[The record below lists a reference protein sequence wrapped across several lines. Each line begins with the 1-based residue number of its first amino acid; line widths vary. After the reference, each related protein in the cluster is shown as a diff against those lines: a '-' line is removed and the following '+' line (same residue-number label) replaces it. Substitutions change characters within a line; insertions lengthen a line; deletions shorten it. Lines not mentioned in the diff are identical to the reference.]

1 MKKLIVLASGS
12 GTNLQ
17 SIIDKCRAGKIKAGV
32 AAVISDKEDAY
43 ALERARKNN
52 IPAFFIDPKGKSREQ
67 FDNAASE
74 IIEHFKPDLIVLA
87 GFMRILSPFFV
98 KKYKWRII
106 NIHPALLPS
115 FPGTHGYEDAWKYGV
130 KISGCTVHFVD
141 DGCDTG
147 PIILQKV
154 NEIFETDSFESF
166 KERGLKIEHE
176 AFPEAIKLF
185 LEGRLNIEGRK
196 VRIKGD

>member
-1 MKKLIVLASGS
+1 MKKIIVLASGS

-17 SIIDKCRAGKIKAGV
+17 SIIDKAKQGKISAEI
-32 AAVISDKEDAY
+32 AAVISDNEDAF

-52 IPAFFIDPKGKSREQ
+52 IPTFFIAPKGKSREQ
-67 FDNAASE
+67 FDSEMGE
-74 IIEHFKPDLIVLA
+74 IIDHFKPDLIVLA
-87 GFMRILSPFFV
+87 GFMRLLSKPFV
-98 KKYKWRII
+98 RKYKII

-141 DGCDTG
+141 EEMDTG

-154 NEIFETDSFESF
+154 NEIREDDNLESF

-176 AFPEAIKLF
+176 AFPEAINLV
-185 LEGRLNIEGRK
+185 LNGKTCIEGRK
-196 VRIKGD
+196 VRIK